1 MEMFNGMFGK
11 VANGMCRLS
20 MNGGALQL
28 KQALVIRLIILKPIG
43 LQIATI
49 SYSILV
55 RNFSL

>member
-20 MNGGALQL
+20 MNGVLQL

-43 LQIATI
+43 LQIATT